1 MFCFSVGLH
10 NLAKINK
17 LINENEDKYTK
28 KLRKKYITIAIYLIN
43 YSDLIILLFDITTVK
58 LQY

>member
-1 MFCFSVGLH
+1 MLCFSVGLH

-43 YSDLIILLFDITTVK
+43 YSDLIIILFDITTVK

>member
-1 MFCFSVGLH
+1 MLCFSVGLH

-28 KLRKKYITIAIYLIN
+28 KLRKKNITIAIYLIN